1 MSKPPT
7 PSASDL
13 LSLIDELSSSDVYI
27 PENLRKRLVNLAEAA
42 RSVGAEVDLSE
53 SLPDRDAEQLFLT
66 RLELFLPNL
75 PNKMTPRQIS
85 LVISFIVDSYGLD
98 LPAVQELMKVT
109 LAFLTSRIALKE
121 QGAENGSTIH

>member
-1 MSKPPT
+1 MPKPPT

-66 RLELFLPNL
+66 RLELFLPN
-75 PNKMTPRQIS
+75 KMTPRQIS

-109 LAFLTSRIALKE
+109 LAFLTSRIALKA

>member
-1 MSKPPT
+1 MPKPPT

-27 PENLRKRLVNLAEAA
+27 PEKLRKRLVNLAEAA

-66 RLELFLPNL
+66 RLELFLPNR
-75 PNKMTPRQIS
+75 MTPRQMS

-109 LAFLTSRIALKE
+109 LAFLTSRIALKA

>member
-1 MSKPPT
+1 MSKHPT

-66 RLELFLPNL
+66 RLELFLPN
-75 PNKMTPRQIS
+75 KMTPRQIS